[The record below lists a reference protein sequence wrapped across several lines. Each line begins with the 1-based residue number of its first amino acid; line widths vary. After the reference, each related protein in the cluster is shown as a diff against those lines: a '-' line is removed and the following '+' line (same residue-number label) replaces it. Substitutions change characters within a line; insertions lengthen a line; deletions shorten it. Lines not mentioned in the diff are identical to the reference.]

1 MKKLFFLII
10 LSICSHIFAQE
21 SLEIV
26 LKDSSK
32 LKLTSLKID
41 VSIVGNFATTT
52 YDMKFYNELDR
63 TLEGQLVFPL
73 GEGQSVSQF
82 AMDVN
87 GELRE
92 AVIVEKELARVAFES
107 TVRQNID
114 PGLLEK
120 TEGNN
125 YKARVYPILPRKHKH
140 VVLTF
145 EQELSTSNQ
154 NKTYELPLGIKADL
168 DNFSIQMQVFN
179 GEMLPKI
186 KSSSYKNFF
195 FKKKNDVF
203 TANLERQNH
212 APTSP
217 VLVELLNTSNTET
230 ILSYKDYFYV
240 NQTLK
245 PNTRLKQKPKK
256 INLLWDTS
264 YSLRNK
270 NLSKELSILGEYLEY
285 LGEVEVHYIS
295 FSNSIHK
302 NIVFKVQNGNWEGL
316 KKVLKEAVYDG
327 GTSMNLFKSLLKK
340 SGETLMFTDGL
351 ANLGDFSIPNRQT
364 IYTINSTTSANHE
377 LLREIAT
384 SSGGSYIN
392 LVRLP
397 QTEAINSLKQ
407 ETFQF
412 IGAKHNSSVW
422 EVYPKDKTYVSKDF
436 SISGRF
442 SEETSIELLFGY
454 SGKVTERI
462 KVPIK
467 KSQGTELVKKLWAK
481 QKLTHLNTNKG
492 ENKGKIISL
501 AKSHNLITD
510 YTSML
515 ILDRIEDYVR
525 YRIEP
530 PQELKAEYK
539 ERIKNLESAEVDN
552 LEDLNDRKEDLFDD
566 YTAILEWYAT
576 KYPKKKV
583 KQPKKEISNNDDT
596 STPQDNTVNV
606 DTTIAPDSVT
616 RHPPSARININID
629 STRGIISGTVLD
641 ADGEPLPA
649 ANVIVKGTTTGTTTD
664 FDGNFSINAEEG
676 DELLFSYIGFT
687 TTNAVIGNADSIS
700 ISLEEAAAHLE
711 EVVVIGYGVQR
722 VQNMTGSVTSVVSQ
736 ALQGKAA
743 GVQITQNSGE
753 PGSNTT
759 VVVRGISSMSN
770 NSNPLYIVD
779 GQIVTN
785 NPMKDL
791 NPEDIEG
798 IQVLKALSAAA
809 IYGARASNGVI
820 IITTKEGL
828 ESNQEAIEQLNQE
841 ITDKIELKSWNP
853 DTPYIKILEKE
864 ATAELAYKKY
874 LEIRDDYSNSPSFY
888 LDVSDFFE
896 KNEKYD
902 IAITILTNLME
913 VELNNHEIMKAL
925 AYKLE
930 YYAEYQF
937 AAIVYE
943 KVLELRPEEP
953 QSYRDLALAYEQS
966 GEIKKSYDLLTKL
979 YNGDLL
985 EKDEEERF
993 YGIEQIAFVELTR
1006 LVNKYG
1012 KVLKL
1017 SKAEKEKFKD
1027 LSIDVRIV
1035 IDWNHNDTDIDLW
1048 VEDPRDEKA
1057 YYKNQETNIG
1067 GRISEDM
1074 MEGYGPE
1081 EFMLKDAVKGA
1092 YKILVDYYA
1101 DDVQKISGPTVL
1113 KVTMFTNYGRPN
1125 EERKIAVVRLD
1136 KEEDELEVG
1145 SLKF

>member
-1 MKKLFFLII
+1 MKKLVSLIFL
-10 LSICSHIFAQE
+10 SVCSQLFAQE

-26 LKDSSK
+26 LKDSSR

-63 TLEGQLVFPL
+63 TLEGELVFPL

-87 GELRE
+87 GKLRE

-154 NKTYELPLGIKADL
+154 HKTYELPLGIKADL

-217 VLVELLNTSNTET
+217 VLVELLNTNNTET
-230 ILSYKDYFYV
+230 ILSYRDYFYV

-245 PNTRLKQKPKK
+245 PNARLKQKPKK

-264 YSLRNK
+264 YSLRNR
-270 NLSKELSILGEYLEY
+270 NLSKELSILGEYFEY
-285 LGEVEVHYIS
+285 LGDVEVHYIS

-302 NIVFKVQNGNWEGL
+302 NNVFKVQNGNWEGL
-316 KKVLKEAVYDG
+316 KKALKEAVYDG

-351 ANLGDFSIPNRQT
+351 ANLGDFSITNKQA

-384 SSGGSYIN
+384 SSGGTYIN

-397 QTEAINSLKQ
+397 QTEVINSLKQ

-412 IGAKHNSSVW
+412 LGAKHNSTVW
-422 EVYPKDKTYVSKDF
+422 EVYPKNKTYVSKDF

-462 KVPIK
+462 KVAIK
-467 KSQGTELVKKLWAK
+467 KSQGTELVKRLWAK
-481 QKLTHLNTNKG
+481 QKLKHLNTNKG
-492 ENKGKIISL
+492 ENKEKIISH
-501 AKSHNLITD
+501 AKSHHLITD

-539 ERIKNLESAEVDN
+539 ERVKNLEEEEVDN
-552 LEDLNDRKEDLFDD
+552 LEYLNDRKEDLFDD

-583 KQPKKEISNNDDT
+583 KQPKKEISNNEDI
-596 STPQDNTVNV
+596 SAPQNNTANV
-606 DTTIAPDSVT
+606 DTIMATDSLT
-616 RHPPSARININID
+616 SHPPSARININID
-629 STRGIISGTVLD
+629 STRRIVSGTVLD
-641 ADGEPLPA
+641 VDGEPLPA
-649 ANVIVKGTTTGTTTD
+649 ANVLVKGTTTGTTTD

-676 DELLFSYIGFT
+676 DELVFSYIGFT

-700 ISLEEAAAHLE
+700 ISLEEDAAHLE
-711 EVVVIGYGVQR
+711 EVVVVGYGVQR

-753 PGSNTT
+753 PGSNTN
-759 VVVRGISSMSN
+759 VVIRGVSSMSN
-770 NSNPLYIVD
+770 DNNPLYIVD
-779 GQIVTN
+779 GQIATN
-785 NPMKDL
+785 NPMQDL
-791 NPEDIEG
+791 KPEDIEG

-864 ATAELAYKKY
+864 ATAESAYKKY
-874 LEIRDDYSNSPSFY
+874 LDIRDDYSNSPSFY

-896 KNEKYD
+896 KKEKYD

-930 YYAEYQF
+930 YFGQYELAV
-937 AAIVYE
+937 IVYE

-953 QSYRDLALAYEQS
+953 QSYRDLALAYEQL
-966 GEIKKSYDLLTKL
+966 GEISKSYDLLNKL
-979 YNGDLL
+979 YKGDLL
-985 EKDEEERF
+985 EKDEDERF

-1006 LVNKYG
+1006 LVNKHG
-1012 KVLKL
+1012 KELKL
-1017 SKAEKEKFKD
+1017 KKAEKEKFKD
-1027 LSIDVRIV
+1027 LSMDVRIV

-1057 YYKNQETNIG
+1057 YYKNPETDIG
-1067 GRISEDM
+1067 GHMSEDM
-1074 MEGYGPE
+1074 TEGYGPE
-1081 EFMLKDAVKGA
+1081 EFMLKDALNGE
-1092 YKILVDYYA
+1092 YKILVDYFA

-1113 KVTMFTNYGRPN
+1113 KVTMFTNYGRS
-1125 EERKIAVVRLD
+1125 K
-1136 KEEDELEVG
+1136 
-1145 SLKF
+1145 

>member
-1 MKKLFFLII
+1 MKKLISLIFL
-10 LSICSHIFAQE
+10 SVCSQFFAQE

-41 VSIVGNFATTT
+41 VTIVGNFATTT

-63 TLEGQLVFPL
+63 TLEGELVFPL

-87 GELRE
+87 DKLRE

-154 NKTYELPLGIKADL
+154 RKIYELPLGIKAEL

-195 FKKKNDVF
+195 FKKNNDVF

-217 VLVELLNTSNTET
+217 VIVELLNTSNTET
-230 ILSYKDYFYV
+230 LLSYRDYFYV

-264 YSLRNK
+264 YSLRNR

-285 LGEVEVHYIS
+285 LGDVEVHYIS

-302 NIVFKVQNGNWEGL
+302 SNLFKVQNGNWEGL
-316 KKVLKEAVYDG
+316 KKALKETVYDG
-327 GTSMNLFKSLLKK
+327 GTSMNLFKSILKK

-351 ANLGDFSIPNRQT
+351 ANLGGFSIQSKQA

-397 QTEAINSLKQ
+397 QTEAINTLKQ

-412 IGAKHNSSVW
+412 LGAKHNSTVW
-422 EVYPKDKTYVSKDF
+422 EVYPKNKTYVSKDF

-462 KVPIK
+462 TVPIK
-467 KSQGTELVKKLWAK
+467 KSQGTELVKRLWAK
-481 QKLTHLNTNKG
+481 QKLKHLNTNKG
-492 ENKGKIISL
+492 KNKGKIISL
-501 AKSHNLITD
+501 AKSHHLITD

-539 ERIKNLESAEVDN
+539 ERIKNLEEEEVDN

-566 YTAILEWYAT
+566 YENILEWYAT
-576 KYPKKKV
+576 KYPKKKI
-583 KQPKKEISNNDDT
+583 KESKKDASNNQ
-596 STPQDNTVNV
+596 SPAVPNNQDNVITPRAI
-606 DTTIAPDSVT
+606 DTTT
-616 RHPPSARININID
+616 RVAETARININID
-629 STRGIISGTVLD
+629 STMGIVSGTVLD
-641 ADGEPLPA
+641 GDSQPLPG
-649 ANVIVKGTTTGTTTD
+649 ANVIVKGTTKGTTTD
-664 FDGNFSINAEEG
+664 FDGNFSLNAEEN
-676 DELLFSYIGFT
+676 DELVFSYIGFNT
-687 TTNAVIGNADSIS
+687 VSAVINNSDELS
-700 ISLEEAAAHLE
+700 ISLEESSEALE
-711 EVVVIGYGVQR
+711 EVVVTAMGIQVEKQSLGY
-722 VQNMTGSVTSVVSQ
+722 SVTQDVSR
-736 ALQGKAA
+736 ALSGKVA

-753 PGSNTT
+753 SGSNTT
-759 VVVRGISSMSN
+759 VVVRGVSSMSN

-779 GQIVTN
+779 GQIATN
-785 NPMKDL
+785 NPMQDL
-791 NPEDIEG
+791 KPEDIEG

-874 LEIRDDYSNSPSFY
+874 LDIRDDYSNSPSFY

-896 KNEKYD
+896 KKEKYD

-930 YYAEYQF
+930 YYEEYQL
-937 AAIVYE
+937 ATIVYA

-966 GEIKKSYDLLTKL
+966 GEIRKSYDLLYKL
-979 YNGDLL
+979 YKGDLL

-993 YGIEQIAFVELTR
+993 SGIEQIAFVELTR

-1012 KVLKL
+1012 KQLKL
-1017 SKAEKEKFKD
+1017 NKAEKEKFKD
-1027 LSIDVRIV
+1027 LSMDVRIV

-1067 GRISEDM
+1067 GHMSEDM

-1081 EFMLKDAVKGA
+1081 EFMLKDALNGE

-1125 EERKIAVVRLD
+1125 EERKITVVRLD

>member
-1 MKKLFFLII
+1 MKKLISLLFL
-10 LSICSHIFAQE
+10 SVCSQFFAQE

-26 LKDSSK
+26 LKDSSR
-32 LKLTSLKID
+32 LKLTNLKID

-63 TLEGQLVFPL
+63 TLEGELVFPL

-87 GELRE
+87 GKLRD

-125 YKARVYPILPRKHKH
+125 YKARVYPILPRKHKQ

-145 EQELSTSNQ
+145 EQELSTSNEY
-154 NKTYELPLGIKADL
+154 KTFELPLGIKAAL

-186 KSSSYKNFF
+186 KSSSYENFF
-195 FKKKNDVF
+195 FKKKNAVF

-217 VLVELLNTSNTET
+217 VLVELPNTSNTET
-230 ILSYKDYFYV
+230 ILSFRDYFYV
-240 NQTLK
+240 NQKLE

-264 YSLRNK
+264 YSLRNR
-270 NLSKELSILGEYLEY
+270 NVSKELSILGEYLEY
-285 LGEVEVHYIS
+285 LGDVEVHYIS

-302 NIVFKVQNGNWEGL
+302 NNVFKVQNGNWEGL
-316 KKVLKEAVYDG
+316 EKALKEAVYDG

-351 ANLGDFSIPNRQT
+351 ANLGDFSITNKQA

-384 SSGGSYIN
+384 SSGGTYIN

-412 IGAKHNSSVW
+412 LGAKHNSTVW
-422 EVYPKDKTYVSKDF
+422 EVYPKNKTYVSKDF

-454 SGKVTERI
+454 GEKVTERI
-462 KVPIK
+462 KIPIR
-467 KSQGTELVKKLWAK
+467 KSHGTALVKRLWAK
-481 QKLTHLNTNKG
+481 QKLKHLNTSKG
-492 ENKGKIISL
+492 ENKGKIVSL
-501 AKSHNLITD
+501 AKSHHLITD

-539 ERIKNLESAEVDN
+539 ERIKNLEEEEVDK

-583 KQPKKEISNNDDT
+583 KQTRKETSNNEDT
-596 STPQDNTVNV
+596 STPRINTANV
-606 DTTIAPDSVT
+606 DTTMATESIRSHT
-616 RHPPSARININID
+616 SSTRININID

-641 ADGEPLPA
+641 VDGEPLPA
-649 ANVIVKGTTTGTTTD
+649 ANVLVKGTTTGTTTD

-676 DELLFSYIGFT
+676 DELVFSYIGFT

-700 ISLEEAAAHLE
+700 ISLEEDAAHLE
-711 EVVVIGYGVQR
+711 EVVVVGYGVQR
-722 VQNMTGSVTSVVSQ
+722 VQNMTSSLTSVVSQ

-759 VVVRGISSMSN
+759 VVVRGVNSMSN

-779 GQIVTN
+779 GQIAAN
-785 NPMKDL
+785 NPMQDL
-791 NPEDIEG
+791 NPEDIEE

-841 ITDKIELKSWNP
+841 ITNKIELKSWNP

-864 ATAELAYKKY
+864 ATAESAYKKY
-874 LEIRDDYSNSPSFY
+874 LDIRDDYSNSPSFY

-896 KNEKYD
+896 KKEKYN

-930 YYAEYQF
+930 YFRQYELAV
-937 AAIVYE
+937 IVYE

-966 GEIKKSYDLLTKL
+966 GEIQKSYDLLNKL
-979 YNGDLL
+979 YKGDLL
-985 EKDEEERF
+985 EKDEDERF

-1012 KVLKL
+1012 KRLKL
-1017 SKAEKEKFKD
+1017 NKAEKEKFKD
-1027 LSIDVRIV
+1027 LPMDVRVV

-1048 VEDPRDEKA
+1048 VEDPKGEKA
-1057 YYKNQETNIG
+1057 DYSNTETDIG
-1067 GRISEDM
+1067 GHMSEDM
-1074 MEGYGPE
+1074 MDGYGPE
-1081 EFMLKDAVKGA
+1081 EFMLKNAPNGQ
-1092 YKILVDYYA
+1092 YKVLIDYYA
-1101 DDVQKISGPTVL
+1101 DNVQKISGPTFL

-1125 EERKIAVVRLD
+1125 EERKITVVRLD

>member
-1 MKKLFFLII
+1 MKKLISLIFL
-10 LSICSHIFAQE
+10 SVCSQLFAQE

-63 TLEGQLVFPL
+63 TLEGELVFPL

-87 GELRE
+87 GKLRE

-154 NKTYELPLGIKADL
+154 HKTYELPLGIKTDL

-217 VLVELLNTSNTET
+217 VLVELLNTNNTET
-230 ILSYKDYFYV
+230 ILSYRDYFYV

-264 YSLRNK
+264 YSLRNR
-270 NLSKELSILGEYLEY
+270 NLSKELSILGEYFEY
-285 LGEVEVHYIS
+285 LRDVEVHYIT

-340 SGETLMFTDGL
+340 SGETLLFTDGL
-351 ANLGDFSIPNRQT
+351 ANLGDFSIPNKQA

-384 SSGGSYIN
+384 SSGGTYIN

-397 QTEAINSLKQ
+397 ETEAINTLKQ

-412 IGAKHNSSVW
+412 LGVKHNNTVR
-422 EVYPKDKTYVSKDF
+422 EVYPKNKTYVSKDF
-436 SISGRF
+436 SVSGRF
-442 SEETSIELLFGY
+442 SEETSVELLFGY
-454 SGKVTERI
+454 GGKVTERI

-467 KSQGTELVKKLWAK
+467 KSQGTELVKRLWAK
-481 QKLTHLNTNKG
+481 QKLKYLNTNKG
-492 ENKGKIISL
+492 ENKEKIISL
-501 AKSHNLITD
+501 AKSHHLITD

-583 KQPKKEISNNDDT
+583 KQPKKEIANNEDT
-596 STPQDNTVNV
+596 SVPQSNTANV
-606 DTTIAPDSVT
+606 DATIATDSLT
-616 RHPPSARININID
+616 IHPPSTRISINID
-629 STRGIISGTVLD
+629 STRRIVSGTVLD
-641 ADGEPLPA
+641 IDGKPLPA
-649 ANVIVKGTTTGTTTD
+649 ANVLVKGTTTGTTTD

-676 DELLFSYIGFT
+676 DELVFSYIGFT
-687 TTNAVIGNADSIS
+687 TTNAFIGDADSIS
-700 ISLEEAAAHLE
+700 ISLEEDAGHLD
-711 EVVVIGYGVQR
+711 EVVVVGYGVQR
-722 VQNMTGSVTSVVSQ
+722 VQNMTSSVTSVVSQ

-753 PGSNTT
+753 SGSNTT
-759 VVVRGISSMSN
+759 VVVRGLSSMSN

-779 GQIVTN
+779 GKIATN
-785 NPMKDL
+785 NPMQNLKPD
-791 NPEDIEG
+791 DIQE

-853 DTPYIKILEKE
+853 ETPYIKILEKE

-874 LEIRDDYSNSPSFY
+874 LDIRDDYSNSPSFY

-896 KNEKYD
+896 KKEKYD

-930 YYAEYQF
+930 YFEEYQL

-966 GEIKKSYDLLTKL
+966 SEIQRSYDLLYKL
-979 YNGDLL
+979 YKGDLL

-993 YGIEQIAFVELTR
+993 YGIEQIAFIELTR

-1012 KVLKL
+1012 KELKL
-1017 SKAEKEKFKD
+1017 NKAEKENFKD
-1027 LSIDVRIV
+1027 LSMDVRIV

-1057 YYKNQETNIG
+1057 YYKNPETKIG
-1067 GRISEDM
+1067 GHMSEDM

-1081 EFMLKDAVKGA
+1081 EFMLKDAIKGE

-1101 DDVQKISGPTVL
+1101 DAVQKISGPTVL
-1113 KVTMFTNYGRPN
+1113 KVTMFTNYGRPS

-1145 SLKF
+1145 VLRF